1 MLVSKLG
8 DRLIDDLALVIA
20 LHPKA
25 SLKEIAEMAGV
36 SKATLYRF
44 AGSRESMISKLECH
58 CKTVFEHAVA
68 DEELAHGEPIEAM
81 QALISNYLTHNEL
94 LLYITLHCREDQI
107 VSTSDTGSWKHY
119 WSKLDAFFLRC
130 QLLGIIRVD
139 IPAPLCCEMF
149 INIILAVTQA
159 VRTGRTAAQESA
171 ALVEKF
177 LMHGASASSA
187 CLHTG
192 SAAPLRTDVHRE

>member
-1 MLVSKLG
+1 MQAMLVSKLG

-44 AGSRESMISKLECH
+44 AGSREDIISKLECH
-58 CKTVFEHAVA
+58 CITIFEQTVA

-81 QALISNYLTHNEL
+81 RALISNYLTHNEL
-94 LLYITLHCREDQI
+94 LLYISLHCREDQI
-107 VSTSDTGSWKHY
+107 ASISNTGSWKSY

-130 QLLGIIRVD
+130 QLLGIIRID
-139 IPAPLCCEMF
+139 IPAPVCSEMF

-159 VRTGRTAAQESA
+159 ERSGRTAVQESA
-171 ALVEKF
+171 ALVEKLF
-177 LMHGASASSA
+177 MNGILASS
-187 CLHTG
+187 
-192 SAAPLRTDVHRE
+192 D